1 MFNKIG
7 RKILKRQAL
16 SVEKQGFSW
25 VVVIRPVIHT
35 TNLRRKFISSC
46 RKHCTIPSESI
57 LMFRDPY
64 RPKPCVFTPL
74 ALSSSCQYNTTLQLQ
89 EPPHRQSNSS
99 HSSHRWSPPAASKY
113 SPPPLRKLK
122 ITSFPNLTPCC
133 LLPGHCIV
141 MCCSAFV
148 VLQRTIAA
156 GDLMVDASSPRRQHR
171 KQLKSSEGVWDLMYN
186 PAEKVNINI
195 VQKQTDHWLP
205 GHK

>member
-1 MFNKIG
+1 MCIRNKCGKTRPFLSGRNQASDTYHQFKMEIYFQLSKTLHNTFRVNFN
-7 RKILKRQAL
+7 
-16 SVEKQGFSW
+16 
-25 VVVIRPVIHT
+25 
-35 TNLRRKFISSC
+35 
-46 RKHCTIPSESI
+46 
-57 LMFRDPY
+57 
-64 RPKPCVFTPL
+64 VFTLL

-99 HSSHRWSPPAASKY
+99 HSSNSSHRWSPSAASKY

-122 ITSFPNLTPCC
+122 ITSFPNLTSCC

-171 KQLKSSEGVWDLMYN
+171 KQLKSSEGV
-186 PAEKVNINI
+186 
-195 VQKQTDHWLP
+195 
-205 GHK
+205 